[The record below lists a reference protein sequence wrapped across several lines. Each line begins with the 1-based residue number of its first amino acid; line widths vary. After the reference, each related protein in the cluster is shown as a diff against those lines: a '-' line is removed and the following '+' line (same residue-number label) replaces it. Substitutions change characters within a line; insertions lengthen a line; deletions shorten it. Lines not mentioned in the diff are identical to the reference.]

1 MVDKVKFDVQ
11 GFSEFEQ
18 QLTELARG
26 YRSDLV
32 ARNTL
37 TKAVKSALVPAYNT
51 SFGLAR
57 LGPPNESGI
66 HMKETLRI
74 DGRIPNEKDKM
85 SEYVNETDAVIGVLS
100 VKKSAVSLA
109 NEFGTSK
116 MSANPFLRQGLESN
130 IKTITDALKY
140 ELSFLIPE
148 YAKKLRKRGIK

>member
-11 GFSEFEQ
+11 GFAEFEQ

-51 SFGLAR
+51 SFGLAH

-109 NEFGTSK
+109 NEFGTAK
-116 MSANPFLRQGLESN
+116 MAANPFLREGLES
-130 IKTITDALKY
+130 KMKEVTDALKY

>member
-1 MVDKVKFDVQ
+1 MVDKVKFDVE
-11 GFSEFEQ
+11 GFAEFEQ

-51 SFGLAR
+51 SFGLAH
-57 LGPPNESGI
+57 LGPPNDTGI
-66 HMKETLRI
+66 HMKNTLRI
-74 DGRIPNEKDKM
+74 DGRIPSEKDKM
-85 SEYVNETDAVIGVLS
+85 SEYVSETDAVIGVLS

-130 IKTITDALKY
+130 METITNALKY

>member
-1 MVDKVKFDVQ
+1 MVDKVKVDVQ
-11 GFSEFEQ
+11 GFAEFEQ

-51 SFGLAR
+51 SFGLAH

-66 HMKETLRI
+66 HMKDTLRI

-130 IKTITDALKY
+130 METITNALKY

>member
-11 GFSEFEQ
+11 GFAEFEQ

-51 SFGLAR
+51 SFGLAH

-116 MSANPFLRQGLESN
+116 MAANPFLRQGLESN
-130 IKTITDALKY
+130 METITNALKY

>member
-11 GFSEFEQ
+11 GFAEFEQ

-51 SFGLAR
+51 SFGLAH

-116 MSANPFLRQGLESN
+116 MAANPFLRQGIESN
-130 IKTITDALKY
+130 METITNALKY